1 MNPESLE
8 VRRGKAWRR
17 VWLLFLLALKL
28 RDGQRVW
35 LQISDQ
41 GCQIVDGTLE
51 IE

>member
-1 MNPESLE
+1 MNPESSE
-8 VRRGKAWRR
+8 VRKAKAWRR

-35 LQISDQ
+35 LQVGDQ
-41 GCQIVDGTLE
+41 GCRIIDGALE